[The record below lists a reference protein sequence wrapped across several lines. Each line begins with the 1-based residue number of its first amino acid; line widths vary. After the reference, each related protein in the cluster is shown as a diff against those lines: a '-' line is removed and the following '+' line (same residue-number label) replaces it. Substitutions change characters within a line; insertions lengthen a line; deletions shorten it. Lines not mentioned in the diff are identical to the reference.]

1 MGNCFR
7 PGLPP
12 EREREREIE
21 REIEHAIYQSNEFW
35 SFREDCCIC
44 MENPVQT
51 AILNCGHV
59 VLCRK
64 CALLLKNSTVRNLNK
79 CPICRSN
86 IIDIVCF
93 IPKNI
98 E

>member
-12 EREREREIE
+12 EREQERETE
-21 REIEHAIYQSNEFW
+21 HEIYESNEFW

-51 AILNCGHV
+51 AILNCGH
-59 VLCRK
+59 LYHSK
-64 CALLLKNSTVRNLNK
+64 CIDEWFLKKNE
-79 CPICRSN
+79 CPICR
-86 IIDIVCF
+86 IQ
-93 IPKNI
+93 
-98 E
+98 

>member
-7 PGLPP
+7 RQVQP
-12 EREREREIE
+12 ETNSLSQT
-21 REIEHAIYQSNEFW
+21 HASDFW

-51 AILNCGHV
+51 AILNCGHT
-59 VLCRK
+59 VLCKK
-64 CALLLKNSTVRNLNK
+64 CALMLKRSNMPNLNK
-79 CPICRSN
+79 CPICRSH
-86 IIDIVCF
+86 IEDIVCF

-98 E
+98 SY